1 MGNAQGQDAR
11 CTSNDAHPVFRPLG
25 RCAPFAVNSG
35 LRPETRTWKQGA
47 AAMGASFFLSRA
59 VGLALPC
66 GAFYPIDGEAGNSGS
81 MLPACVTVS
90 ACKRTLAPY
99 RDTGRSAAATQGT
112 SAHRNPDRH
121 LAPCRRTRWICRRE
135 GAQDIRPVTR
145 NRQAPAKRGVAT
157 PNAACGVNGA
167 ILGNAALC

>member
-81 MLPACVTVS
+81 MLLACVTVS

-99 RDTGRSAAATQGT
+99 RDTGRSAGASEARARTVT
-112 SAHRNPDRH
+112 
-121 LAPCRRTRWICRRE
+121 LADTLRPA
-135 GAQDIRPVTR
+135 GAQDGLADVEGRKT
-145 NRQAPAKRGVAT
+145 
-157 PNAACGVNGA
+157 
-167 ILGNAALC
+167 